1 MKPDMQPASEL
12 KPIIN
17 SATARFTVVLFLAFF
32 TLGVALLIWKGLSA
46 VPEGTHWIDPVIG
59 ALRTYT
65 TLAAMLLVPYLVFA
79 ARVYS
84 RRAEEQSELLYRQGL
99 EEGRRQAAERFPQ
112 DAREVWRDWSGWK
125 QLAEAARLEG
135 RPEPEPPP
143 RPGSPGP

>member
-59 ALRTYT
+59 VLRTYSAF
-65 TLAAMLLVPYLVFA
+65 AAMLLVLI
-79 ARVYS
+79 S
-84 RRAEEQSELLYRQGL
+84 RL
-99 EEGRRQAAERFPQ
+99 RRQIVLPA
-112 DAREVWRDWSGWK
+112 G
-125 QLAEAARLEG
+125 
-135 RPEPEPPP
+135 
-143 RPGSPGP
+143 